1 MTPFDGERST
11 GLAACILIDGVFSM
25 TELGSLCYVP
35 KAVFRPFP
43 VILDE
48 TPDIF
53 VGLSLFGFL
62 LYASLSC
69 LATAAISSGLS
80 FLSTA
85 NAPHRM
91 VSILLTKVELLQLTS
106 LFVL

>member
-1 MTPFDGERST
+1 M
-11 GLAACILIDGVFSM
+11 L
-25 TELGSLCYVP
+25 Y
-35 KAVFRPFP
+35 
-43 VILDE
+43 E

-62 LYASLSC
+62 LYASLSY
-69 LATAAISSGLS
+69 LATAAISSGFS

-85 NAPHRM
+85 NAPHKI
-91 VSILLTKVELLQLTS
+91 VSILLTKAELLQLTS